1 MNTARIR
8 MPAHK
13 PLKLLPWYVNR
24 TLEPQEEAKVAAHV
38 RGCSICQREVN
49 DLAKLFATRARTVP
63 PRPVN
68 EARLDEVFAR
78 IDRYEAERGRQARRA
93 ESSRSLR
100 ESVLAC
106 VDWLIARP
114 ALPAAIAAVVLA
126 AVAVPMLM
134 PRAIDDN
141 PSYTVLSDANP
152 VAEPLRVRLRFQA
165 TTEPAAVE
173 RAVKTSLGQQKLT
186 NPFKLERQANGD
198 YLVIFEQKPSIA
210 ALSRLLDDLRHV
222 PNVADV
228 AIDDG

>member
-24 TLEPQEEAKVAAHV
+24 TLEPQEDAKVAAHV
-38 RGCSICQREVN
+38 RNCPICQREVN
-49 DLAKLFATRARTVP
+49 DLAKLFAKRARTVP

-78 IDRYEAERGRQARRA
+78 IDRYEAERGRQARRP
-93 ESSRSLR
+93 EPSRSLR
-100 ESVLAC
+100 ESALAW

-114 ALPAAIAAVVLA
+114 ALPAAVAALVLA
-126 AVAVPMLM
+126 VIAVPMLM
-134 PRAIDDN
+134 PRAVDKN
-141 PSYTVLSDANP
+141 PSYTVLSDSNT
-152 VAEPLRVRLRFQA
+152 VGEPWRVRLRFQA
-165 TTEPAAVE
+165 ATEPAVAE
-173 RAVKTSLGQQKLT
+173 RTVKASLGQQKLA
-186 NPFKLERQANGD
+186 NPFKLERQPNGD

-210 ALSRLLDDLRHV
+210 AMSRLLDDLRHA